1 MNPNEKEI
9 YDLVKENNHMLKG
22 MRRANRWSSILRV
35 IYWILIIVTAF
46 VAYNFI
52 QPYLNTALKSYQNLQ
67 GSINSVKSVVNKIPT
82 SITNI
87 IK

>member
-22 MRRANRWSSILRV
+22 MRRANRFSSILRV
-35 IYWILIIVTAF
+35 IYWILIIAVS
-46 VAYNFI
+46 VIAYNFI
-52 QPYLNTALKSYQNLQ
+52 QPYLNSALNAYQNLQ

-82 SITNI
+82 SI
-87 IK
+87 K

>member
-22 MRRANRWSSILRV
+22 MRRANRWSSIIRV
-35 IYWILIIVTAF
+35 IYWIIIIVVA
-46 VAYNFI
+46 VIAYNFV
-52 QPYLNTALKSYQNLQ
+52 QPYLNTALKAYQSLQ
-67 GSINSVKSVVNKIPT
+67 GSINSVKSVTNKIPT